1 MIYPY
6 MLYGILA
13 WGKSNSRNI
22 NKIKSLQRK
31 ILKLFPQHSTQLNK
45 LLTFDNIYSY
55 SSIIKMFTDIH
66 KPSSYFHSKITDLLP
81 SHPHTTRHSSQ
92 FNFNLPDINLT
103 QFKASFLYNGIKNWN
118 TLPSYIKNIE
128 NKSKLKK
135 TLKLHLINQ

>member
-1 MIYPY
+1 

-31 ILKLFPQHSTQLNK
+31 ILKLFPQHSTQRNK

-103 QFKASFLYNGIKNWN
+103 QFKASFLYNGIKIWN